1 MQTRDG
7 YLFLTNINHTP
18 IQSDLSTFLSAQMM
32 APEIIIENPQS
43 VHCLT
48 FTITQ
53 SQFKSLMDYFYQ
65 HQNIKIKIIF
75 YKFKKL

>member
-43 VHCLT
+43 MHCLT

-53 SQFKSLMDYFYQ
+53 SQFKSLIIWITFT
-65 HQNIKIKIIF
+65 NIKIKIIF
-75 YKFKKL
+75 YKF